1 MPEIK
6 HNFTGGKMNKDLD
19 ERLVPNGEYRDA
31 MNVQVSTSEGS
42 DVGAVQN
49 ILGNTAGCSTEF
61 NNILGK
67 DAYTVGSISDEK
79 NDSLYWFVS
88 GNSFS
93 SINSFISGFGTTTIS
108 EQESIDLANS
118 FSMKDFI
125 CKYSSDN
132 GCELVFVDKYAFY
145 VPNEEQ
151 LVTNSNELSLIN
163 FTNNLLSEIE
173 IGWNVVGVNI
183 GNTTSTSNAVEV
195 SDITNEVIVDFEFA
209 SEQSTASSISTTVVG
224 PDYTVDK
231 VGNDVFIPMLSPISS
246 FGVTPTTGYNPANSN
261 IIYIS
266 EWTGGSLSGLIDAE
280 VFLDGFP
287 TTPPGNKIIA
297 ASFKQMVY
305 FQGDPIYEFS
315 EQVVELQLETP
326 YNYDASTVSGS
337 ISFIGNFTLSQ
348 PTPAAATGSLSAYST
363 SFAPNQT
370 PLTLRITR
378 TYTTTT
384 DVATGWLYLNE
395 NQYNAGDLNIGDQV
409 QYDGNLFFISDI
421 DDTVCG
427 GNPGPSGLC
436 NAIKIQDANQ
446 NELSG
451 FPVGV
456 IFNGIPTPIGG
467 QLQILTSP
475 TIILNDN
482 LNLTGGYQ
490 GFMFYGPRTLNFNHN
505 QNITGI
511 DIIDDMLFFTD
522 GKTEPKKINISRS
535 IEGTDDTGIFSTRLI
550 NKAQGVNY
558 SSNIIARE
566 EHITVIRK
574 SPKNAL
580 TLELND
586 GRDKLLDYTG
596 ITTIGI
602 DSGTTSILSSSNTN
616 VQFDFSALQVGDTVR
631 FSVETDINLVSDVNF
646 AWEVGGYLLLK
657 EFNLTSATSFT
668 APATP
673 LADWTIRGL
682 ITDHQDNN
690 FDSNNGTVQVQIQ
703 VVGLNGVPS
712 SVPSNLQYIGKL
724 NYVVDYEDTE
734 PVIFED
740 KFPRFSYRY
749 KYEDGEYS
757 TFAPWSEVAFLPT
770 SFNYDPK
777 KGWNKGMINNLKSI
791 KIKGFKPTT
800 ANSLLGRDIVE
811 VDILYKEDAFPNVY
825 LVQTISPIDIA
836 VAGDSRPWDTGEYL
850 IKSETI
856 KSTIDANQLLR
867 TWDNVPKTALAQAVS
882 GSRIIYGNYEQN
894 YDLKVGNLNYQ
905 PDFKNSIYSWTP
917 SNSGTPKKSIKS
929 LRDYKLG
936 VVFTD
941 EYGRETPVLI
951 SETGGFRVKKT
962 ESINANKLKVG
973 LQGAIPPE
981 MLYYKFYIKETSS
994 EYYNVPM
1001 DRWYKAEDGNIW
1013 LAFPSSD
1020 RNKIDLDTFLYFK
1033 RGAEGDKNVIEN
1045 STKYKVLA
1053 IENEAPEFIKTRRI
1067 RIGTISHF
1075 NTGSNDQLFYMNN
1088 QPPKVNGISFTMS
1101 YGAGFAST
1109 SLSRMEDITEDIYV
1123 QFVSAGDVSQQYK
1136 VSEITSNRDDSTSP
1150 NTDPTE
1156 YYVTL
1161 ATNITNDIDF
1171 IFDNS
1176 SSINEILDETKIV
1189 FTKAVIENKPQF
1201 DGRFFVKIENDGKIQ
1216 TQITDDSVGTNYVET
1231 TSKQIYLLDNDVN
1244 LKKKS
1249 AAAVVSDNKNWVDF
1263 DYGADS
1269 TVGNYDALDRNF
1281 NHCVARESY
1290 FHKTGN
1296 ISILQNKPA
1305 SQVASVLNSRYINNY
1320 GDDNENTPSTGQMGV
1335 WFIDQGTIKY
1345 TIPTTDNDDNDL
1357 VWPNSSNMNDEF
1369 SPECNNAADCG
1380 YTGASSN
1387 VGDGIQNTPTSS
1399 IINLGF
1405 GGFDFLPRDNWSGG
1419 VADDG
1424 TAVQQFL
1431 ADNTAYNPDTTF
1443 SDYYGTFSDYFSF
1456 GNGTRVSNSATFAN
1470 SLAAGFRFKWKEDP
1484 TETIYTITSQTGYRR
1499 NARFARYDH
1508 GWPED
1513 GNSSSVEP
1521 QLMLMSA
1528 ASSYTKTFNFEVTPP
1543 ISSWN
1548 PAEAPG
1554 VSITGGLHLGDG
1566 QFYTVKSV
1574 GSTSAGLTITVKDGN
1589 DLASSIK
1596 VGMSAGT
1603 NTNITNTAVV
1613 SGVTTSGNT
1622 LVITLSD
1629 PLNAQPITG
1638 TISDD
1643 TDIEFGFTIRLLE
1656 NNMYG
1661 TTASP
1666 TNEYNHIVVDNIK
1679 TECSNGND
1687 LKTIYSLHKGMKL
1700 LEYNI
1705 DTSATNAPKA
1715 NDIVIKN
1722 IKEHP
1727 KGWEIELAGYEKPL
1741 NYGGSSSHPFNA
1753 GAPTVGE
1760 RLKFVQVCMN
1770 GISNFTEDN
1779 TDICQ
1784 INNPIGGIGGFN
1796 ELGQIGAVGYTMQFV
1811 EPVEEYADGG
1821 NLPENPFVWE
1831 TEPKENTGLDVYY
1844 EISENNPTKLN
1855 ASTINTAIP
1864 IGSTV
1869 TSMAGEGRA
1878 NGDLGQVSSNSYS
1891 SGREIKIDVGID
1903 FSLGGAGTFT
1913 VPPLVIGSI
1922 LTITRPNGIAFE
1934 VEVENITP
1942 DGDDPTDPP
1951 ILKLKEDIY
1960 NSNYFLDWYNC
1971 YSFGNGVE
1979 SNRIKDTFNLPFI
1992 ANGVKASTTLGENYK
2007 KEHRKNGLI
2016 YSGLYNSMSGVNSL
2030 NQFIAAEKI
2039 TKDVNPIYGSI
2050 QKLHSRSTADGD
2062 LIALCEDRVL
2072 KILANKDAVFNAD
2085 GNTQLTAT
2093 NNVLGQTIPYAGDY
2107 GISKNPESFASES
2120 YRCYFT
2126 DKVRSAVV
2134 RLSKD
2139 GLTPISNFGMKD
2151 WFRDN
2156 LKLSNK
2162 LVGSYDDK
2170 KSEYNITLDNSEDGN
2185 PKTVTFKENV
2195 KGWVSFKSFTPENA
2209 ISCANEYYTFKQGEL
2224 WKHHVEKFDALSGEE
2239 INRNTFYNIP
2249 KPSEITIIFN
2259 ENPGI
2264 VKSFKTLNYEGS
2276 QSNVN
2281 ALDAYQV
2288 YLPGTIDPVTG
2299 VGVINPN
2306 ATAPISDNEYYNLID
2321 KAGWYVETINT
2332 DLEKGS
2338 VKEFIEKE
2346 GKWFNH
2352 IKGVTDSVTTNGIFL
2367 SDFDSADSSFQGL
2380 GRLSSTPTILELAG
2394 CTDPNADNYNPQ
2406 AGIDNGTCAT
2416 IIYGCTDP
2424 DADSGYNPEATIDDG
2439 SCVINGCT
2447 DATAFNYNINATN
2460 DDNSCIPYIMGC
2472 TDSTAFNHDSLAN
2485 TDDGSCIAVVSG
2497 CTDSTAINYSAL
2509 ANTDDF
2515 SCTYPVSGCT
2525 DPMSCDYN
2533 SLATT
2538 DDGSCTYCNHF
2549 ESSTVFNYDGGTCN
2563 NYCTYCDAANNL
2575 VLSATHDTITVEFD
2589 EPTGVSLAPLSGYSI
2604 LVDSNDDDNYSI
2616 AIINS
2621 IGPGSTLTHTFNTDI
2636 SAGVNYTILVTTAC
2650 GSVTP
2655 TVSTSNPSALQI
2667 YGTITTSAAPIS
2679 GCTSDLA
2686 CNYDPLAVINDGSCD
2701 SGPSTNADCDGN
2713 CLAGF
2718 VDDGNGN
2725 CVQCNDGCTDPSASN
2740 HNSSATCDDGSCLY
2754 GDGCTE
2760 STAFNNNPLATTDDG
2775 SCFWYGCTDPYAT
2788 NYDFAGSCTDST
2800 VTLFDGWEY
2809 QYEPSSC
2816 SSDFGSYLTGVIYNN
2831 GSCINPIP
2839 GCMDNGT
2846 IYQDSNGNFVQPN
2859 NYNPNATANVGC
2871 EYEGCTDS
2879 AANNYGDFY
2888 TVTDNSVCTY
2898 DEVQCFNSSRSLVTT
2913 YIGGSA
2919 INQATRLVLSITPT
2933 SGSTYDNDT
2942 DASGVPDDFNVTR
2955 KIFNDNMVL
2964 IAEDNPLGDFQS
2976 TGSNSL
2982 QNTDIFYNFPGNVGL
2997 VDANDYVS
3005 QVTVRYIITTS
3016 DGLCDPVQIENT
3028 YTAGC
3033 KTSGGE
3039 TVNGTWQTWQN
3050 VDTTLQLSDQRKCST
3065 DSI

>member
-61 NNILGK
+61 NDILGK

-108 EQESIDLANS
+108 EEESIDLANS

-145 VPNEEQ
+145 IPNEEE
-151 LVTNSNELSLIN
+151 LKTNSNELRLIN
-163 FTNNLLSEIE
+163 LTNNLLSEIE

-209 SEQSTASSISTTVVG
+209 SEQSIASSQSTTVVG
-224 PDYTVDK
+224 PDNMVSAVSK
-231 VGNDVFIPMLSPISS
+231 VGDNVYIPMSPPIAAP
-246 FGVTPTTGYNPANSN
+246 GTTPTTGYTTDNSN

-266 EWTGGSLSGLIDAE
+266 EWTGGSLSGLIGAE

-287 TTPPGNKIIA
+287 ATPGNKIIA

-305 FQGDPIYEFS
+305 FQGTVAEYS
-315 EQVVELQLETP
+315 EEVVELQLESS
-326 YNYDASTVSGS
+326 YNYDTSTVPGS
-337 ISFIGNFTLSQ
+337 ISFLGPYTLSQ
-348 PTPAAATGSLSAYST
+348 PTAAAATGSLTAFSS
-363 SFAPNQT
+363 SVEPVPT
-370 PLTLRITR
+370 PFTLRITSI
-378 TYTTTT
+378 YTTTT

-409 QYDGNLFFISDI
+409 QYDGNLFFISAI

-427 GNPGPSGLC
+427 GSPGPSGLC

-456 IFNGIPTPIGG
+456 IFNGIPTPISG

-482 LNLTGGYQ
+482 LNLTDVFYQ
-490 GFMFYGPRTLNFNHN
+490 GLMFYGPRTLNFNHN

-535 IEGTDDTGIFSTRLI
+535 IEGTDSTGIFSTRLI
-550 NKAQGVNY
+550 NKAQGINY

-596 ITTIGI
+596 ITNIGNAGQG
-602 DSGTTSILSSSNTN
+602 SSATTKILGSSNPN
-616 VQFDFSALQVGDTVR
+616 VIDDFSALRVGDTVR
-631 FSVETDINLVSDVNF
+631 FSVTTDINLVSDVNF

-690 FDSNNGTVQVQIQ
+690 FNSNNGTVQVQIQ
-703 VVGLNGVPS
+703 VVGLNGVPPG
-712 SVPSNLQYIGKL
+712 VPPGLQYIGEL

-757 TFAPWSEVAFLPT
+757 TFAPWSEVAFLPN

-777 KGWNKGMINNLKSI
+777 KGWNTGMINNLKSI

-836 VAGDSRPWDTGEYL
+836 VAGNSRSWDTGEYL

-973 LQGAIPPE
+973 LKGAIPPE

-1033 RGAEGDKNVIEN
+1033 RGVDGDEGVIEN

-1067 RIGTISHF
+1067 RIGTVSHF
-1075 NTGSNDQLFYMNN
+1075 NTSNELFDIDNN
-1088 QPPKVNGISFTMS
+1088 PPKVNGVSFTMS

-1123 QFVSAGDVSQQYK
+1123 QFVNAGDVSQQYK

-1189 FTKAVIENKPQF
+1189 FTKAVVENKPQF
-1201 DGRFFVKIENDGKIQ
+1201 DGRFFAKIENDGKIQ
-1216 TQITDDSVGTNYVET
+1216 TQITDDSIGTNYIET
-1231 TSKQIYLLDNDVN
+1231 SSKQIYFLPNDNE
-1244 LKKKS
+1244 LKTKAS
-1249 AAAVVSDNKNWVDF
+1249 AAVVSNNRNWVTF
-1263 DYGADS
+1263 DYGSDAE
-1269 TVGNYDALDRNF
+1269 VAGYNPNGNNF
-1281 NHCVARESY
+1281 NHCVAREAY

-1296 ISILQNKPA
+1296 IYHLQNLSTIPGYLA
-1305 SQVASVLNSRYINNY
+1305 LSSGGYNSWYINDPVY
-1320 GDDNENTPSTGQMGV
+1320 ESKTAPKADMGV

-1345 TIPTTDNDDNDL
+1345 TIPTTGNDDNDL

-1369 SPECNNAADCG
+1369 SPECNIAANCG
-1380 YTGASSN
+1380 YTGVASN
-1387 VGDGIQNTPTSS
+1387 VGGGIQNTPTSS

-1405 GGFDFLPRDNWSGG
+1405 GGFDFLPKDDWSGG
-1419 VADDG
+1419 TPIG
-1424 TAVQQFL
+1424 GE
-1431 ADNTAYNPDTTF
+1431 
-1443 SDYYGTFSDYFSF
+1443 SDFYGTFSDYFGF
-1456 GNGTRVSNSATFAN
+1456 GDGTRVNDPITTRFTD
-1470 SLAAGFRFKWKEDP
+1470 SLAAGFKFKWAEDP

-1499 NARFARYDH
+1499 NARFGRYDH
-1508 GWPED
+1508 GWAKD
-1513 GNSSSVEP
+1513 ANLTSVRP
-1521 QLMLMSA
+1521 QIMLISA
-1528 ASSYTKTFNFEVTPP
+1528 ASSYTKTFNFEVTPS

-1554 VSITGGLHLGDG
+1554 ISIAGGLHLGSGGAFPNYDENL
-1566 QFYTVKSV
+1566 YTAELVNNAAQGVTFMVLDDVSDV
-1574 GSTSAGLTITVKDGN
+1574 R
-1589 DLASSIK
+1589 
-1596 VGMSAGT
+1596 VGMSIGFHNNIQNLAKVEAIDTIGFTAPSGEVKFNLPTITGQINAGT
-1603 NTNITNTAVV
+1603 
-1613 SGVTTSGNT
+1613 
-1622 LVITLSD
+1622 
-1629 PLNAQPITG
+1629 
-1638 TISDD
+1638 
-1643 TDIEFGFTIRLLE
+1643 DIQFGWTIRLVE

-1666 TNEYNHIVVDNIK
+1666 TNKYNHIVVDNIK
-1679 TECSNGND
+1679 TECSNGNN
-1687 LKTIYSLHKGMKL
+1687 LKTLYSLHKGMKL
-1700 LEYNI
+1700 LKYNI
-1705 DTSATNAPKA
+1705 DAAATQKSA
-1715 NDIVIKN
+1715 NDVVIKN

-1727 KGWEIELAGYEKPL
+1727 EGWEIELAGYEKPL

-1753 GAPTVGE
+1753 GAPTVGL
-1760 RLKFVQVCMN
+1760 RLQFIQVCMN
-1770 GISNFTEDN
+1770 GVSNFTEDN

-1784 INNPIGGIGGFN
+1784 INNPTGGLQSASN

-1831 TEPKENTGLDVYY
+1831 TEPKEDTGLDVYY

-1864 IGSTV
+1864 VGSTV
-1869 TSMAGEGRA
+1869 TSMAGEGRV

-1903 FSLGGAGTFT
+1903 FSLGGVGAFT
-1913 VPPLVIGSI
+1913 APPLVIGSI

-1942 DGDDPTDPP
+1942 DEGDPTDPP

-2107 GISKNPESFASES
+2107 GISKNPESFVSES

-2170 KSEYNITLDNSEDGN
+2170 KSEYNITLDNSEDNN

-2224 WKHHVEKFDALSGEE
+2224 WKHHVEKFDAISGEE

-2264 VKSFKTLNYEGS
+2264 IKSFKTLNYEGS

-2288 YLPGTIDPVTG
+2288 YLPGTIDPITG

-2338 VKEFIEKE
+2338 VKEFIKKE

-2380 GRLSSTPTILELAG
+2380 GRLSSTPTILDLAG
-2394 CTDPNADNYNPQ
+2394 CIDPNADNYNPQ
-2406 AGIDNGTCAT
+2406 ASIDNGTCTT

-2424 DADSGYNPEATIDDG
+2424 NADSGYNPEATINDG

-2447 DATAFNYNINATN
+2447 DVTAFNYDINANN

-2472 TDSTAFNHDSLAN
+2472 TDSTAFNYDSSAN

-2497 CTDSTAINYSAL
+2497 CTDSTALNHNPL

-2538 DDGSCTYCNHF
+2538 DDGSCTYCNDQDA
-2549 ESSTVFNYDGGTCN
+2549 TNYDGGNCN
-2563 NYCTYCDAANNL
+2563 NHCTYCNAANNL
-2575 VLSATHDTITVEFD
+2575 VLSATYDTITVQFD
-2589 EPTGVSLAPLSGYSI
+2589 EPTGSSLAALSSYTI
-2604 LVDSNDDDNYSI
+2604 MIQDSTVNELSV
-2616 AIINS
+2616 IINS
-2621 IGPGSTLTHTFNTDI
+2621 IGPGSTLTHTFNTGILSNENYQVSIRTNCDSI
-2636 SAGVNYTILVTTAC
+2636 SSATAL
-2650 GSVTP
+2650 T
-2655 TVSTSNPSALQI
+2655 
-2667 YGTITTSAAPIS
+2667 GTITTSAAPIS
-2679 GCTSDLA
+2679 GCTSPSA
-2686 CNYDPLAVINDGSCD
+2686 CNYNPLADINDGSCD
-2701 SGPSTNADCDGN
+2701 SGPSPNADCAGN
-2713 CLAGF
+2713 CLAGY

-2725 CVQCNDGCTDPSASN
+2725 CVQCNNGCTDSTAINYNQSATCNDGSCSFPTDGCTQ
-2740 HNSSATCDDGSCLY
+2740 
-2754 GDGCTE
+2754 
-2760 STAFNNNPLATTDDG
+2760 STAFNYYAGAINDDG
-2775 SCFWYGCTDPYAT
+2775 SCFWNGCTNPYAI
-2788 NYDFAGSCTDST
+2788 NYSFAGSCTDST
-2800 VTLFDGWEY
+2800 ITLFDGYEY
-2809 QYEPSSC
+2809 QYEPSTC
-2816 SSDFGSYLTGVIYNN
+2816 SSDSGSYLGGTIYNDGSCSMPPQGCTDAGGLYQINGVDVVPINYDANALVDN
-2831 GSCINPIP
+2831 GSCQYE
-2839 GCMDNGT
+2839 GCMDTNA
-2846 IYQDSNGNFVQPN
+2846 N
-2859 NYNPNATANVGC
+2859 NYNALYNVAD
-2871 EYEGCTDS
+2871 Y
-2879 AANNYGDFY
+2879 
-2888 TVTDNSVCTY
+2888 SVCTY
-2898 DEVQCFNSSRSLVTT
+2898 DGVYCFELDLNDTGYDA
-2913 YIGGSA
+2913 YI
-2919 INQATRLVLSITPT
+2919 SITPSIIAT
-2933 SGSTYDNDT
+2933 QLQFSIVPDPNSTYNT
-2942 DASGVPDDFNVTR
+2942 NTLAGGVPTDFEVTR
-2955 KIFNDNMVL
+2955 KIFNDAGSL
-2964 IAEDNPLGDFQS
+2964 IAEENNLGDFSQS
-2976 TGSNSL
+2976 QTQMYNVDL
-2982 QNTDIFYNFPGNVGL
+2982 FYNPVTNVAL
-2997 VDANDYVS
+2997 VNDSFYLDT
-3005 QVTVRYIITTS
+3005 VTVRYIVNTR
-3016 DGLCDPVQIENT
+3016 DGFCGPIEIENT
-3028 YTAGC
+3028 YSAGC
-3033 KTSGGE
+3033 KFDGGE
-3039 TVNGTWQTWQN
+3039 TVNGTYQAWQN
-3050 VDTTLQLSDQRKCST
+3050 VDSTFDLHDPRKCST
-3065 DSI
+3065 NSI